1 MIVVKLIGGLGNQ
14 LFQYA
19 IGRQISLYHEV
30 KLKVDIGDLL
40 DRTPR
45 KNFTFRDFELEHFN
59 CKIETITRTELLFFK
74 WIHWLLSKIGLNNF
88 YWKETNFNYDD
99 RFLSSSCK
107 SMYLEG
113 FWQSEKYFSSIRH
126 IILNDL
132 KIIKG
137 LSEYTQLWE
146 LRIKESTS
154 ISVHIRRGDYIY
166 NISAN
171 EFHGICSLEY
181 YYNCIKIINAK
192 FKNCSF
198 FFFSDDIEWVKI
210 KFSNLENAHFI
221 TSNSNKED
229 LYLMSLCKHNIIANS
244 SFSWWGA
251 WLNTNENK
259 LVFAPKKWF
268 NDDSIDTSDLIPN
281 SWKRI

>member
-59 CKIETITRTELLFFK
+59 CKIETITRTERLFFK
-74 WIHWLLSKIGLNNF
+74 WIHWLLSKMGLTNF
-88 YWKETNFNYDD
+88 YWKETNFNFDD
-99 RFLSSSCK
+99 RFLSSSHK

-113 FWQSEKYFSSIRH
+113 FWQSERYFSSIRP
-126 IILNDL
+126 ILLNDL

-137 LSEYTQLWE
+137 LSEFTQLWE
-146 LRIKESTS
+146 LRIKKSTS
-154 ISVHIRRGDYIY
+154 ISVHIRRGDYLY

-181 YYNCIKIINAK
+181 YYNCIKIMKAK
-192 FKNCSF
+192 FTNCSF

-221 TSNSNKED
+221 TSNNNKED

-281 SWKRI
+281 SWERI